1 MEQNQFKPKSRDF
14 ITKEFFILFSPFLAA
29 YLWNIFYEAGY
40 AQVFGLPLALIQLD
54 AIDVLLTNRLT
65 LIAATLAFLWIGLYY
80 NLLPSMTS
88 PLFKGLIT
96 LLLILAISLGFFFG
110 RSSAHNKSEYLTT
123 MYQGKDLIVLR
134 VYQDNIITSPFDRTQ
149 KTMGKAFHI
158 FKVGARPNLLLTLE
172 KIGPLDLD

>member
-1 MEQNQFKPKSRDF
+1 MEQNQFKSKSRDF

-40 AQVFGLPLALIQLD
+40 AKVFGIPMALIQLD

-110 RSSAHNKSEYLTT
+110 RSSAYNKSEYLTAV
-123 MYQGKDLIVLR
+123 YRGKNLIVLR
-134 VYQDNIITSPFDRTQ
+134 VYRDNIITSPFDRDK
-149 KTMGKAFHI
+149 KTLSQAFHV
-158 FKVGARPNLLLTLE
+158 FKVGAKPNLLLTLE
-172 KIGPLDLD
+172 KTGPLDL